1 MLLHIFMYILGILGL
16 ILTILGF
23 VGYNKLGFCPSTS
36 LKNKLRMCIGIGSSF
51 VALSLGF
58 IICNRR
64 CDCVYEEETK
74 EKIWFIVGLI
84 IVVSIL
90 NIVLVALINKDVNS
104 VNADTSTPCNIE
116 LGYIPALM
124 YIANGLLLATSIGYI
139 ILQVKKFN
147 DSKKPKIIDD
157 DDDDDDKDKSE
168 DDDKDDDDEDEDD
181 IKALPHEKE
190 RAAEFARLTAEKK
203 RLNNSLSNDIH
214 TLNKLKVEKAER
226 SHKGIEENNKQV
238 EKYHILQDR
247 IAKQKRDLSN
257 TSSIYDKLESDRSS
271 GVDLSGSDKSGGMSG
286 MSGLSGLSESS
297 NSSDSS
303 DSSDNDLF
311 SLKI

>member
-104 VNADTSTPCNIE
+104 VNADNLTPCNIE
-116 LGYIPALM
+116 LGSIPALM

-139 ILQVKKFN
+139 ILQVKKFH

-157 DDDDDDKDKSE
+157 DDDDDKDKSDDDDK
-168 DDDKDDDDEDEDD
+168 DDDKDDDDDDEDD
-181 IKALPHEKE
+181 IKALPHEKA

-214 TLNKLKVEKAER
+214 NLNKLKVEKAER

-271 GVDLSGSDKSGGMSG
+271 GVDLSGSDK
-286 MSGLSGLSESS
+286 
-297 NSSDSS
+297 
-303 DSSDNDLF
+303 
-311 SLKI
+311 

>member
-139 ILQVKKFN
+139 ILQVKKSH
-147 DSKKPKIIDD
+147 DSKKPKII

>member
-1 MLLHIFMYILGILGL
+1 MLLHIFMYILGFLGL

-90 NIVLVALINKDVNS
+90 NIVLVALINKDVKS

-116 LGYIPALM
+116 LGSIPALM

-139 ILQVKKFN
+139 ILQVKKFH
-147 DSKKPKIIDD
+147 DSKKPKII

-168 DDDKDDDDEDEDD
+168 DDDKDDDKDDDEDD

-203 RLNNSLSNDIH
+203 RLNNSLSNNIH
-214 TLNKLKVEKAER
+214 NLFKLKVEKAER
-226 SHKGIEENNKQV
+226 AHKGIEENNKQV

-247 IAKQKRDLSN
+247 IAKQKIDLSN
-257 TSSIYDKLESDRSS
+257 TSSMYDKLESDRSS

-286 MSGLSGLSESS
+286 MSGLSGLSGSDKSS
-297 NSSDSS
+297 NPS